1 MKKFLKVNSAKA
13 EDKKSVYKKI
23 LYFYTLIMNYHKEKL
38 KNTIPFIIASKRI
51 KYPRI
56 NITTKVKGLYTE
68 NS

>member
-38 KNTIPFIIASKRI
+38 KKQYHLLLHQ
-51 KYPRI
+51 K
-56 NITTKVKGLYTE
+56 E
-68 NS
+68 